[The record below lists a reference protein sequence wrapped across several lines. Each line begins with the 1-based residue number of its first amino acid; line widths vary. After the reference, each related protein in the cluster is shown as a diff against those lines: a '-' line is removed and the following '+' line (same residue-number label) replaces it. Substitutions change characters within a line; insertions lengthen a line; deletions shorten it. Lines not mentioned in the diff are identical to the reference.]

1 MLAGVG
7 GAALD
12 TGLRYAEGE
21 DGEPLNTGI
30 DLAEEQT
37 GSENDRGIKAVATGA
52 LYVAVERGIIPFIKK
67 ATPLPVLTNIAC
79 WGVESVRTA
88 AQVFSGKISVAAA
101 VDRMGRIASAAI
113 GDLCTKGIGK
123 LCLRPSKNIHRRL
136 IRAIKKP
143 SGPPV
148 SGMICT
154 MRSAVFCSG
163 KNAPVSSRTKSSCP
177 RKNASTTAVFSL
189 RSIVQV
195 L

>member
-1 MLAGVG
+1 MTHEHRLCRLPISKCIEE
-7 GAALD
+7 LD
-12 TGLRYAEGE
+12 RRAVRRCKARGNLRPF
-21 DGEPLNTGI
+21 DGKKRR
-30 DLAEEQT
+30 QT
-37 GSENDRGIKAVATGA
+37 NAQRLWQIVHNIK
-52 LYVAVERGIIPFIKK
+52 R
-67 ATPLPVLTNIAC
+67 N
-79 WGVESVRTA
+79 RTA
-88 AQVFSGKISVAAA
+88 LIHPSDNLVRAKAR
-101 VDRMGRIASAAI
+101 DP
-113 GDLCTKGIGK
+113 LCTKGIGK